1 MYRPR
6 TSCYA
11 DLADMATAL
20 FGPLIMNHPFV
31 DGNMRIAFLAT
42 DVFLRLNGCRLQM
55 VAHESHH
62 LRSD

>member
-1 MYRPR
+1 
-6 TSCYA
+6 
-11 DLADMATAL
+11 MATAL